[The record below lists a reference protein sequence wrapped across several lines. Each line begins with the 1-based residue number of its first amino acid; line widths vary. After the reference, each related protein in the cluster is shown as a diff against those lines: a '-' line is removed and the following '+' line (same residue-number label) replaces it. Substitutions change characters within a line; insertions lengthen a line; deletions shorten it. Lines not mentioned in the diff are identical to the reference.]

1 MNEFVEELSNKIQE
15 LNKEIQSM
23 QDDVDF
29 LEALRAAGVDNWAG
43 YEEAQAILEDWNS
56 HNVLVDTKDTKDTN

>member
-1 MNEFVEELSNKIQE
+1 MCELAEELSNKIQD

-29 LEALRAAGVDNWAG
+29 LKALRAAGEN
-43 YEEAQAILEDWNS
+43 IRISLFNRI
-56 HNVLVDTKDTKDTN
+56 